1 MNIFDI
7 EFAEIYKKSDSV
19 FIFFYF
25 LTYSFFITELLT

>member
-19 FIFFYF
+19 FIIFIFWHTRF
-25 LTYSFFITELLT
+25 LLQSFT